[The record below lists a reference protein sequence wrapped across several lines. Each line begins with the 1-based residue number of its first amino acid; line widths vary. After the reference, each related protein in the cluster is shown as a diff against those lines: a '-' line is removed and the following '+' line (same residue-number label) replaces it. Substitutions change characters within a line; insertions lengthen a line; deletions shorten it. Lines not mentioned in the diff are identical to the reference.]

1 MEAVVWSDYLCPWCY
16 VGRDRTLRMERL
28 GVRVSPMP
36 YELHPDIPPEGRRL
50 RAHGRVA
57 HVFDRIE
64 FECEA
69 AGLPFRRPT
78 RVPNTRRALETAEVV
93 RSRSESA
100 FAALDD
106 ALFRA
111 HFVDGLAL
119 DDVDVLDGLVDAAGL
134 EAKDVRAGVVA
145 GEGRSAVDRSMRRA
159 RDAGVTATPAWFLD
173 GRLVIPGALPAETM
187 QRWVERMQAT
197 ADAEAS
203 GGTATSTT
211 LRGH

>member
-16 VGRDRTLRMERL
+16 VGRDRTLRLERL
-28 GVRVSPMP
+28 GVRVTPMP
-36 YELHPDIPPEGRRL
+36 YELHPDIPPEGRRV
-50 RAHGRVA
+50 RADGRVA
-57 HVFDRIE
+57 HVLDRIE
-64 FECEA
+64 SECEA

-119 DDVDVLDGLVDAAGL
+119 DDVDVLDRLVVAAGL
-134 EAKDVRAGVVA
+134 EAEDVRATVEA
-145 GEGRSAVDRSMRRA
+145 GEGRSAVDRSMRLA
-159 RDAGVTATPAWFLD
+159 RDAGVTATPAWLVD
-173 GRLVIPGALPAETM
+173 RRLVIPGALPAETM

-197 ADAEAS
+197 AAEAS